1 VVVMS
6 HRARDGSPKLLPS
19 CTFPITG
26 AHCVDRV
33 ITDLGVLDPTG
44 QSFRVVERAPGVSEE
59 LLQEATGAHL
69 IKD

>member
-1 VVVMS
+1 MVVRS
-6 HRARDGSPKLLPS
+6 CSPPAPS
-19 CTFPITG
+19 PSPVPTALI
-26 AHCVDRV
+26 A